1 MKGKILIHSHYTD
14 WSLPVLL
21 YRYMEWIQFLVFHIF
36 TLFTD
41 IVYGI
46 CAGGS
51 AVDIPP
57 SFCNL
62 EIGTCKRAPDV
73 PNTKWYC
80 IVVAG
85 WNSYIRIL
93 NKPVGSMSSKLRH
106 LQLLGYR
113 PVVVSYISWMI
124 SVHGPFTAQ
133 IKLVFIWMCGVS
145 YLCIFRFRGLNG
157 NNCL

>member
-1 MKGKILIHSHYTD
+1 
-14 WSLPVLL
+14 
-21 YRYMEWIQFLVFHIF
+21 
-36 TLFTD
+36 LFPD
-41 IVYGI
+41 IVYGFS
-46 CAGGS
+46 AAGS

-62 EIGTCKRAPDV
+62 EIGTCKRPPDV

-80 IVVAG
+80 IVVGG

-113 PVVVSYISWMI
+113 PVVVSYFLNDLSSWSLYSTYKISL
-124 SVHGPFTAQ
+124 Q
-133 IKLVFIWMCGVS
+133 
-145 YLCIFRFRGLNG
+145 LN
-157 NNCL
+157 LW